1 MCGDHPCCEIGVVFC
16 SCLQICGNLY
26 LQEKLNMIVT
36 IGGIP
41 VYDAVITDD
50 ETGMFKIS
58 LVDDPAVMS
67 NFQAFDA
74 TRKMQLYAIQD
85 EEKRLV
91 RGCIMRAD
99 FPIYRRDERM
109 GEYYII
115 YKADTI
121 RQMAEKYLAESRQN
135 DVNAM
140 HQGEDLPDIYMVQY
154 FIKGDGIQVD
164 GFDECADGSLFGEF
178 HVTNDD
184 VWAEIKAGTYKG
196 FSLEGVFDLVPEQDR
211 DEIQEI
217 VDILDGK
224 FKKFHNQNDMSKL
237 SRLKEILAAKLQE
250 AEQKFGNVTTDKGV
264 LSWDGDDDLKEGDS
278 VYVMDSEGN
287 RTPAADGDY
296 KTDDNKV
303 IVVVDGKVSEIK
315 DAEAE
320 VSTEESKFIETDKGK
335 LEWDN
340 EEEDLKEGDAVYVRD
355 EEGNRVPAPDG
366 DYTTGDGKVIK
377 VSDGKVTEIV
387 DDKAEVADQDL
398 KARRKSR
405 FEKIRQAF
413 VESFEEK
420 MRLITEAIAS
430 VIGDDKEFYLVDA
443 GEDFGVVD
451 VFDFET
457 YEDHYFRYSITW
469 NEDGTATASD
479 PQEVKRMFV
488 PIDME
493 SPFAKSNEEEMN
505 SLKAENASLKAEI
518 AKLKKTPAGKPAH
531 EEVKEQQQMSKTGN
545 KGLDRLSRI
554 MSAK

>member
-1 MCGDHPCCEIGVVFC
+1 
-16 SCLQICGNLY
+16 
-26 LQEKLNMIVT
+26 MIVT

-41 VYDAVITDD
+41 VYQAVISDE

-74 TRKMQLYAIQD
+74 ERRPLLYAIQD
-85 EEKRLV
+85 EEKRLI

-99 FPIYRRDERM
+99 FPIYRRDSKM
-109 GEYYII
+109 GEYYVI
-115 YKADTI
+115 YKAEEI
-121 RQMAEKYLAESRQN
+121 RKMAEKYLLEGRQN
-135 DVNAM
+135 DVNLM
-140 HQGEDLPDIYMVQY
+140 HREGSDVDDVQMVQY

-178 HVTNDD
+178 HVVNDD
-184 VWAEIKAGTYKG
+184 IWEEIKAGTYKG
-196 FSLEGVFDLVPEQDR
+196 FSLEGVFDLVPEQDK

-217 VDILDGK
+217 VDILDGAFRK
-224 FKKFHNQNDMSKL
+224 LFKHHKNMSKL
-237 SRLKEILAAKLQE
+237 SRLKETLAKMLQE
-250 AEQKFGNVTTDKGV
+250 FGNVTTDKGV
-264 LSWDGDDDLKEGDS
+264 LSWDGDDDLKAGDS
-278 VYVMDSEGN
+278 IYVEDSEGN

-303 IVVVDGKVSEIK
+303 IVVVEGKVSEIK

-320 VSTEESKFIETDKGK
+320 VDSEFIETDKGK

-340 EEEDLKEGDAVYVRD
+340 EEEDLKAGDAVYVRD

-366 DYTTGDGKVIK
+366 DYTTEDGKVIK

-413 VESFEEK
+413 EESYAEK
-420 MRLITEAIAS
+420 EQKIREAIYAFRN
-430 VIGDDKEFYLVDA
+430 DDAWWWLADA
-443 GEDFGVVD
+443 GEDFAVISVMD
-451 VFDFET
+451 EET
-457 YEDHYFRYSITW
+457 YEEKYIRYSIKW
-469 NEDGTATASD
+469 NEDGSAEASD
-479 PQEVKRMFV
+479 PKEVKLMFV
-488 PIDME
+488 PVDME
-493 SPFAKSNEEEMN
+493 SPFAKGNEEEMAA
-505 SLKAENASLKAEI
+505 LKAENASLKKEV
-518 AKLKKTPAGKPAH
+518 AKLKKTPAAKPAH
-531 EEVKEQQQMSKTGN
+531 EVVKEEEKMSKTGN
-545 KGLDRLSRI
+545 KGLDRLARI

>member
-1 MCGDHPCCEIGVVFC
+1 
-16 SCLQICGNLY
+16 
-26 LQEKLNMIVT
+26 MIVT

-41 VYDAVITDD
+41 VYQAVISDE

-74 TRKMQLYAIQD
+74 ERRPLLYAVQD

-99 FPIYRRDERM
+99 FPIYRRDSRM
-109 GEYYII
+109 GEYYVI
-115 YKADTI
+115 YKAEEI
-121 RQMAEKYLAESRQN
+121 RKMAEKYLAESRQN

-164 GFDECADGSLFGEF
+164 GFDECAAGSLFGEF
-178 HVTNDD
+178 HVVNDD
-184 VWAEIKAGTYKG
+184 VWEEIKAGTYKG
-196 FSLEGVFDLVPEQDR
+196 FSLEGVFDLVPEQDK

-217 VDILDGK
+217 VDILDGAFRK
-224 FKKFHNQNDMSKL
+224 LFKHHKNMSKL
-237 SRLKEILAAKLQE
+237 SRLKETLAKMLQE
-250 AEQKFGNVTTDKGV
+250 FGNVTTDKGV
-264 LSWDGDDDLKEGDS
+264 LSWDGDDDLKAGDS
-278 VYVMDSEGN
+278 VYVEDSEGN

-296 KTDDNKV
+296 KTEDNKV

-366 DYTTGDGKVIK
+366 DYTTEDGKVIK

-405 FEKIRQAF
+405 FAKIKEAFEESYAEKEQKIR
-413 VESFEEK
+413 
-420 MRLITEAIAS
+420 EAIYAFRN
-430 VIGDDKEFYLVDA
+430 DDAWWWLADA
-443 GEDFGVVD
+443 GEDFAVISVMD
-451 VFDFET
+451 EET
-457 YEDHYFRYSITW
+457 YEEKFIRYSIKW
-469 NEDGTATASD
+469 NEDGSAEASD
-479 PQEVKRMFV
+479 PQEVKLMFV
-488 PIDME
+488 PVDME
-493 SPFAKSNEEEMN
+493 SPFAKGNDEEMAA
-505 SLKAENASLKAEI
+505 LKAENASLKAEV
-518 AKLKKTPAGKPAH
+518 AKLKKTPAAKPAH
-531 EEVKEQQQMSKTGN
+531 EVVKEEEKMSKTGN

>member
-1 MCGDHPCCEIGVVFC
+1 
-16 SCLQICGNLY
+16 
-26 LQEKLNMIVT
+26 MIVT

-41 VYDAVITDD
+41 VYDAVISDD

-99 FPIYRRDERM
+99 FPIYRRDAGF

-115 YKADTI
+115 YKAEEI
-121 RQMAEKYLAESRQN
+121 RKMAEKYLLEGRQN
-135 DVNAM
+135 DVNLM
-140 HQGEDLPDIYMVQY
+140 HQDGSDVDGVQMVQY

-178 HVTNDD
+178 HVVNDD
-184 VWAEIKAGTYKG
+184 VWEEIKAGTYKG

-224 FKKFHNQNDMSKL
+224 FKKFHKSNDMSKL

-250 AEQKFGNVTTDKGV
+250 EKFGNVTTDKGV

-278 VYVMDSEGN
+278 VYVEDSEGN

-296 KTDDNKV
+296 KTNDNKV

-320 VSTEESKFIETDKGK
+320 VAPAEGEESEFIETDKGK

-366 DYTTGDGKVIK
+366 DYTTEDGKVIK

-398 KARRKSR
+398 KAKLISKFHKIKEA
-405 FEKIRQAF
+405 FE
-413 VESFEEK
+413 ESFDTK
-420 MRLITEAIAS
+420 MREISNAIAA
-430 VIGDDKEFYLVDA
+430 VINTENFYLVDA
-443 GEDFGVVD
+443 GEDFGVVSTWNE
-451 VFDFET
+451 ET
-457 YEDHYFRYSITW
+457 YEEHFIRYSITW
-469 NEDGTATASD
+469 NEDGTANAAD
-479 PQEVKRMFV
+479 PQEVKLMFV
-488 PIDME
+488 PVDME
-493 SPFAKSNEEEMN
+493 SPFAKGNEEEMAA
-505 SLKAENASLKAEI
+505 LKAENASLKAEV
-518 AKLKKTPAGKPAH
+518 AKLKKTPAAKPAH
-531 EEVKEQQQMSKTGN
+531 EVVKEEEKMSKTGY

>member
-1 MCGDHPCCEIGVVFC
+1 
-16 SCLQICGNLY
+16 
-26 LQEKLNMIVT
+26 MIVT

-50 ETGMFKIS
+50 ETGMLKIS

-74 TRKMQLYAIQD
+74 TRRPMLYAVQD

-99 FPIYRRDERM
+99 FPIYRRETGM
-109 GEYYII
+109 GEFYII

-121 RQMAEKYLAESRQN
+121 RKMAEKYLAESRQN
-135 DVNAM
+135 EVNLMHRDDSDVDGV
-140 HQGEDLPDIYMVQY
+140 QMVQY
-154 FIKGDGIQVD
+154 FIKGDGVSVD

-217 VDILDGK
+217 VDVLDGK
-224 FKKFHNQNDMSKL
+224 FKKFLNQKDMAKL
-237 SRLKEILAAKLQE
+237 KRLKEILAAKLQE
-250 AEQKFGNVTTDKGV
+250 KFGNVTTDKGV
-264 LSWDGDDDLKEGDS
+264 LSWDGDDDLKAGDS
-278 VYVMDSEGN
+278 VYVEDSEGN

-296 KTDDNKV
+296 KTEDNKV
-303 IVVVDGKVSEIK
+303 IVVVEGKVSEIK

-320 VSTEESKFIETDKGK
+320 VDSEFIETDKGK

-340 EEEDLKEGDAVYVRD
+340 EEEDLKAGDAVYVRD

-366 DYTTGDGKVIK
+366 DYTTEDGKVIK

-413 VESFEEK
+413 EESYAEK
-420 MRLITEAIAS
+420 EQKIREAIYAFRN
-430 VIGDDKEFYLVDA
+430 DDAWWWLADA
-443 GEDFGVVD
+443 GEDFAVISVMD
-451 VFDFET
+451 EET
-457 YEDHYFRYSITW
+457 YGEKYIRYSIKW
-469 NEDGTATASD
+469 NEDGSAEASD
-479 PQEVKRMFV
+479 PQEVKLMFV
-488 PIDME
+488 PVDME
-493 SPFAKSNEEEMN
+493 SPFAKGNEEEMAA
-505 SLKAENASLKAEI
+505 LKAENASLKAEV
-518 AKLKKTPAGKPAH
+518 AKLKKTPAAKPAH